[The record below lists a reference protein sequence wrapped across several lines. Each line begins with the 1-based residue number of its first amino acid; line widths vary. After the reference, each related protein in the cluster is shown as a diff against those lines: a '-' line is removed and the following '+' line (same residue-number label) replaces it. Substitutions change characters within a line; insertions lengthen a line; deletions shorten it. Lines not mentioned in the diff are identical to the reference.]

1 MVAGP
6 PSLRYRRAPASRRL
20 PGQRRVGAA
29 GGDSRERRT
38 AASQRARQP
47 AEGAGRWADGQYG
60 VDGAGQAVCDG
71 RPGSN
76 DSSSSSSS
84 SAAAAQHHRT
94 ATQRNATHSRQQRKT
109 LQLNERSMRC
119 PMPCTSPAAWC
130 PWRVALADHRPHCT
144 ARSATSHG
152 LPAGLSLLSL
162 LLLRRRGRLTLG
174 AWSQHR
180 ENGRGPP
187 VQQQPCPLPVFLSC
201 PNAPA
206 SLASSACAQARRGA

>member
-1 MVAGP
+1 MWVPRVETRESAGP
-6 PSLRYRRAPASRRL
+6 PPASARQPASRRC
-20 PGQRRVGAA
+20 
-29 GGDSRERRT
+29 
-38 AASQRARQP
+38 RQ
-47 AEGAGRWADGQYG
+47 AGRRAVHTGWMGQ
-60 VDGAGQAVCDG
+60 ARQAVCDG

-76 DSSSSSSS
+76 DSSSSAA
-84 SAAAAQHHRT
+84 AAAAQHHRT

-109 LQLNERSMRC
+109 LQLDERSMRC